1 MFGRDFEV
9 CAWSR
14 SWRWNLIKICVWTCL
29 NFGEQNSTLGSV
41 VPLAMFDS
49 SLTTDSLIAL
59 SLCFRSSPM
68 WQSWLWF
75 SSMLF
80 SLLLTYF
87 ILQLKYIPLFSRM
100 SKNIHVTL
108 LFVISFAAP
117 ILTEELTK
125 VVRFNKLQH
134 NTATLTFRWR
144 FILSHCQR
152 FLNKL

>member
-1 MFGRDFEV
+1 MFGWDFEV
-9 CAWSR
+9 SAWLR
-14 SWRWNLIKICVWTCL
+14 FWRWILIKICVGTCL
-29 NFGEQNSTLGSV
+29 NFGKQNSTLGSV

-75 SSMLF
+75 TSMLF

-100 SKNIHVTL
+100 SKNMHVTL
-108 LFVISFAAP
+108 LFVIYFAAP
-117 ILTEELTK
+117 ILTEELAI

-134 NTATLTFRWR
+134 NTATLSFRLR
-144 FILSHCQR
+144 FIFLHCLR
-152 FLNKL
+152 FLNRL